1 MLVLLALMAVLSLA
15 GAVVLSL
22 LQILPAVAPIHL
34 ALAVGVMPLIV
45 GAMIHFVPV
54 LSRSATPHIGI
65 YSIPL
70 LALIAGI
77 LAFFSFVVS
86 SQAYYS
92 ASHLALAATVAFAAW
107 IVRRAAGA
115 VGKPHPCLYWYLAAI
130 TCLILALLAVSG
142 MALWPEQYQALK
154 RLHLH
159 LNTLG
164 FVGLTAIATLQVLM
178 PTVIGRPDPQ
188 AAPRLRLHL
197 KWAFGGTLSVS
208 AGVAWYEPLA
218 YVGIV
223 LWAIPL
229 VHLGRAWATLYSREI
244 FQSSGAA
251 PSLAAAYL
259 GFCAI
264 LLFGAL
270 HAYGIL
276 NPVNFIHAFI
286 LVFLFP
292 LVTGAVSQLLPVWI
306 HPGMQTAWHAQV
318 RQKLGVGGGYR
329 AMLFLAG
336 GLLVGMGYHTGL
348 LFSIAALILFTY
360 QLIATLRSHA
370 IRHKFEKQGS

>member
-1 MLVLLALMAVLSLA
+1 MLVLLAMMAVLSLA
-15 GAVVLSL
+15 GAVVLFL
-22 LQILPAVAPIHL
+22 LQVLPAVAPIHL
-34 ALAVGVMPLIV
+34 ALAVGIMPLIL

-65 YSIPL
+65 YLIPL
-70 LALIAGI
+70 LALIAGM

-188 AAPRLRLHL
+188 AATRLREHL

-208 AGVAWYEPLA
+208 TGVAWYEPLA
-218 YVGIV
+218 YLGIV

-229 VHLGRAWATLYSREI
+229 LHLGRAWTTLYSREI
-244 FQSSGAA
+244 FRFGGAA

-259 GFCAI
+259 GFCSI
-264 LLFGAL
+264 LMFGAL
-270 HAYGIL
+270 HASGIL
-276 NPVNFIHAFI
+276 HPVDSIHAFI

-318 RQKLGVGGGYR
+318 RQKLGVAGGYR
-329 AMLFLAG
+329 AILFLAG
-336 GLLVGMGYHTGL
+336 GLLVGMGWRGGL
-348 LFSIAALILFTY
+348 LFSIAALILFLS
-360 QLIATLRSHA
+360 QLIATLRSHV